1 MLVMKKV
8 GSQHLHNGLRQPYL
22 HCGHGD
28 VHPEFLSLS
37 LGKNPVIYNETTETG
52 KGHLGN

>member
-1 MLVMKKV
+1 MKKV

-37 LGKNPVIYNETTETG
+37 LGKKPVIYNETTETD